1 MTPTWLVWSPTPPE
15 CMEKVS
21 CDSMLDAG
29 RAWAERQFRRGRM
42 PRDGTEVLARCENDA
57 TPNLATY
64 RLRISIVNAPA
75 FRASF
80 RGLAF
85 EGNHNH
91 VNPIHGAK
99 RG

>member
-1 MTPTWLVWSPTPPE
+1 
-15 CMEKVS
+15 
-21 CDSMLDAG
+21 MLDAG
-29 RAWAERQFRRGRM
+29 RAWAERQFHKGM
-42 PRDGTEVLARCENDA
+42 LARDGTEVLVRCEGDA
-57 TPNLATY
+57 MPRQSTY

-85 EGNHNH
+85 EG
-91 VNPIHGAK
+91 VNGEPSREGG

>member
-1 MTPTWLVWSPTPPE
+1 MMVPTWIVWSVQPPE

-21 CDSMLDAG
+21 CSSMLDAG
-29 RAWAERQFRRGRM
+29 RAWAERQFHNGRVAREGTELLAYCEGDPM
-42 PRDGTEVLARCENDA
+42 PRAS
-57 TPNLATY
+57 TY

-80 RGLAF
+80 QGLAF
-85 EGNHNH
+85 EG
-91 VNPIHGAK
+91 VNGEPNKGAG